1 MDNATFR
8 LIKKNIESEIVKDLD
23 RLGVYYRI
31 HSRIKT
37 IDSLNNKIQAKG
49 EGYYRV
55 DGKKVQDIIGF
66 RITTYF
72 IEDVDFLW
80 DFFSKKYQVVDKE
93 YDVSSSDVFK
103 PLRKNLV
110 CRFSA
115 ENLGIFDAAKK
126 LNNTLDLVDNTFEMQ
141 FRTTSSEGWH
151 EVDHA
156 LRYKYKGDWD
166 GFLEEDR
173 MFNGI
178 YAILETTDRTL
189 RTLFDHMTYNQYKSK
204 NWEAMLRM
212 KFYLNFEMEPLNE
225 SIKQLLNTNKEVA
238 KKIIQCKRSEL
249 LLKVAL
255 SGLHAPVTFNNVV
268 FLINY
273 LYINNPDMNKI
284 APKSM
289 LDEFK
294 RVRLVSLAA

>member
-1 MDNATFR
+1 MENATFR
-8 LIKKNIESEIVKDLD
+8 LIKKNIESEIVKDLN

-37 IDSLNNKIQAKG
+37 IDSLNEKIQAKG
-49 EGYYRV
+49 AGYYRV
-55 DGKKVQDIIGF
+55 NGKKVQDIIGF

-72 IEDVDFLW
+72 IDDVDLLW
-80 DFFSKKYQVVDKE
+80 DYFSEKYQVVDKE
-93 YDVSSSDVFK
+93 YDVSTSDVFK
-103 PLRKNLV
+103 PLRKNLI

-115 ENLGIFDAAKK
+115 ENSGIFDAAKK
-126 LNNTLDLVDNTFEMQ
+126 LNNTLDLVDNTFEIQ

-156 LRYKYKGDWD
+156 LRYKCKGDWD

-178 YAILETTDRTL
+178 YAILETTDRAL
-189 RTLFDHMTYNQYKSK
+189 RSLFDDMAYNQYKRK

-212 KFYLNFEMEPLNE
+212 KFYLNFDIEPLNE
-225 SIKQLLNTNKEVA
+225 PIIQLLNSDRELA
-238 KKIIQCKRSEL
+238 KKTFNCKRAEL

-255 SGLHAPVTFNNVV
+255 SGLSAQVTFSNVV
-268 FLINY
+268 YLINY

-284 APKSM
+284 TPKSM

-294 RVRLVSLAA
+294 RVRFC

>member
-1 MDNATFR
+1 MENATFR
-8 LIKKNIESEIVKDLD
+8 LIKKNIESEIVKDLN

-37 IDSLNNKIQAKG
+37 IDSLNEKIHAKG
-49 EGYYRV
+49 EGYYQV
-55 DGKKVQDIIGF
+55 EGKKVQDMIGF

-72 IEDVDFLW
+72 IDDVELLW
-80 DFFSKKYQVVDKE
+80 DYFSEKYQVVDKE
-93 YDVSSSDVFK
+93 YDVSTSDVFK
-103 PLRKNLV
+103 PLRKNLI

-115 ENLGIFDAAKK
+115 ENSGIFDAAKK
-126 LNNTLDLVDNTFEMQ
+126 INNMLDLVDSTFEIQ

-156 LRYKYKGDWD
+156 LRYKCKGDWD
-166 GFLEEDR
+166 GFLEEDK

-189 RTLFDHMTYNQYKSK
+189 RSLFDDMAYNQYKRK

-212 KFYLNFEMEPLNE
+212 KFYLNFDVEPLNE
-225 SIKQLLNTNKEVA
+225 SIKQLLDRDKELA
-238 KKIIQCKRSEL
+238 KKIIQCKRSDL

-255 SGLHAPVTFNNVV
+255 SSLHASVTFNNVV

-273 LYINNPDMNKI
+273 LYINCPEMNKI
-284 APKSM
+284 TPSLL

-294 RVRLVSLAA
+294 RVRLISI